1 MARKSDLVDKIS
13 KELNYLSKE
22 DIKDSIDLVFDYL
35 QSSLAEQNRIEIR
48 GFGSFSIRKRKFPNK
63 VSGHIKLSIIVDIAR
78 LLEKG
83 GNNSYPEFAF
93 SCYTISQNQLP
104 SLC

>member
-1 MARKSDLVDKIS
+1 MARKSNLVDKIS

-48 GFGSFSIRKRKFPNK
+48 GFGSFSIRKRKFPNSA
-63 VSGHIKLSIIVDIAR
+63 VI
-78 LLEKG
+78 
-83 GNNSYPEFAF
+83 
-93 SCYTISQNQLP
+93 
-104 SLC
+104 

>member
-48 GFGSFSIRKRKFPNK
+48 GFGSFSIRKRKFPNSK
-63 VSGHIKLSIIVDIAR
+63 QSYKTIYYRGHR
-78 LLEKG
+78 
-83 GNNSYPEFAF
+83 
-93 SCYTISQNQLP
+93 
-104 SLC
+104 